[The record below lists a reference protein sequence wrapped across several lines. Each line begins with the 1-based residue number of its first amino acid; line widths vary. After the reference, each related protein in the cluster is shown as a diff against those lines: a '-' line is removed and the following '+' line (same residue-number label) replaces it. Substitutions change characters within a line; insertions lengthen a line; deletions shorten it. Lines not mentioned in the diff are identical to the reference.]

1 VTELSPLAG
10 LLGSA
15 FHTSA
20 GTKAES
26 APAIK
31 KPASRSF
38 QSIDQSMAKFWNQRS
53 GDSRLA
59 GGVKGINPQAEFLT
73 NWHIEVIASKLAAVR
88 SSLTRRTQP
97 NSRYAR
103 DPGHPR
109 K

>member
-73 NWHIEVIASKLAAVR
+73 NWHIEVIASPPFA
-88 SSLTRRTQP
+88 P
-97 NSRYAR
+97 
-103 DPGHPR
+103 P
-109 K
+109 